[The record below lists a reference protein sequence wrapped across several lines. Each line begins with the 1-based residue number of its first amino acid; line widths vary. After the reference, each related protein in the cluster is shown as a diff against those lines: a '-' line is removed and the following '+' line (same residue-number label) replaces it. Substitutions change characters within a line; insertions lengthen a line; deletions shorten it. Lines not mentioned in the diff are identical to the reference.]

1 MIKLVT
7 VIGHGTNLIEHHIK
21 HYSKY
26 VDEIQ
31 YVVYETDLHPTLLED
46 VKKITKP
53 YGNVKIVKTINERI
67 FDWEKVTE
75 LYNEIKSTKPDD
87 WWVIADID
95 EFHLYPENSLNLL
108 ISDCDKNGWEI
119 VRGGFID
126 RIGRG
131 GEFSEL
137 VADKTLWEQFPNAG
151 FFRYPMSKACPNK
164 ICVVKGYHEITSGQ
178 HYAKINDHTTWR
190 WQGWNHPLIAPI
202 NTHSVQVHH
211 FKWDSTSIERI
222 LNVSN
227 VNQEYAFSSEYFL
240 MYHELKK
247 TNFTIDLVDPNFMF
261 ELGLVKPEFILYGNW
276 NKLINKIT
284 SI

>member
-75 LYNEIKSTKPDD
+75 LYNEIKLTKPND

-137 VADKTLWEQFPNAG
+137 VL
-151 FFRYPMSKACPNK
+151 NK
-164 ICVVKGYHEITSGQ
+164 SLSSVV
-178 HYAKINDHTTWR
+178 
-190 WQGWNHPLIAPI
+190 
-202 NTHSVQVHH
+202 
-211 FKWDSTSIERI
+211 I
-222 LNVSN
+222 L
-227 VNQEYAFSSEYFL
+227 
-240 MYHELKK
+240 
-247 TNFTIDLVDPNFMF
+247 
-261 ELGLVKPEFILYGNW
+261 LGLIVIGVIIFLLWCGLMNLLMKVLL
-276 NKLINKIT
+276 KSKK
-284 SI
+284 

>member
-227 VNQEYAFSSEYFL
+227 VNKEYAFSSEYFL

-247 TNFTIDLVDPNFMF
+247 TNFTIDLMKPNFMF